1 MQRDDILKHLM
12 ERELFDKDEYVILAD
27 GFEEAVMGVTI
38 EKPTRVVY
46 DYWKCL
52 DIIIKQDEG
61 SGFDEAIDWLDEF
74 IEEKLGDHSP
84 LYIKTL

>member
-12 ERELFDKDEYVILAD
+12 ERDLFDKDEYVILAD

-52 DIIIKQDEG
+52 DIIIKQDED
-61 SGFDEAIDWLDEF
+61 SGFDEAIDWLDDF
-74 IEEKLGDHSP
+74 IKEKLGDHSP

>member
-1 MQRDDILKHLM
+1 MQRDEILKQLM

-38 EKPTRVVY
+38 EKPTRVIY

-52 DIIIKQDEG
+52 DIIIKQDED

>member
-52 DIIIKQDEG
+52 DIIIKQDED

-74 IEEKLGDHSP
+74 IDEKLGDHSP

>member
-1 MQRDDILKHLM
+1 MQRDEILKQLM

-52 DIIIKQDEG
+52 DIIIKQDED